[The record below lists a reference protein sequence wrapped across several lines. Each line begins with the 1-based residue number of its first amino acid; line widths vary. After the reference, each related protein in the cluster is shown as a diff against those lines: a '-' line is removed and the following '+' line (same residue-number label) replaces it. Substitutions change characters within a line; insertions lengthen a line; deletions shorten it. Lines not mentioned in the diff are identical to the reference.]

1 MADVNKTIEISYQ
14 ANIGAL
20 QRALKK
26 IPGITEEQMKK
37 AVNEIEKELKHA
49 TKAADKTSKSFK
61 QKFANIGK
69 SASIAGA
76 AIGAAAFAMVEFGQ
90 RVADAT
96 NDLVDTSTKTGIA
109 AETLQGLKIAAEG
122 SGLAFEQFIGPLQRL
137 QFHMVEANKGNKT
150 ATKLF
155 KDMGISVNDAN
166 GNLKDADTL
175 FREMMHSLGDMDSD
189 LERNALLMRTFG
201 KSGAMFAQSGVVGA
215 MDEFVSLGREFGVD
229 VGPEAVKQAADFQRA
244 MADLSTVGTGAMQD
258 ILMSITGT
266 NGLTSAIDET
276 TGYIISFKHIF
287 IATFEALALPIKG
300 LMHQINAIHL
310 SLSGDFSGAG
320 DEIHQSFVEAG
331 GVIANFVHI
340 IDDVEEELSSL
351 KRARNLIRN
360 QNDDDADSQTR
371 NHKKSS
377 KENDEK
383 IKQVKQLMEV
393 RKDDLDVLE
402 KMFFAQSKLREM
414 SVELFQGELD
424 DIEVVKQ
431 NHQKRLDMIDE
442 IVLAEQQ
449 SRMERSNEL
458 KQALNDGT
466 ISEEEYNQRRV
477 GMLHEFQQ
485 TIENANEARFQSE
498 KKLQRDIVEIDEQAI
513 DEIAAKRMESIQN
526 YYNEVTSLVG
536 GISSAFMEI
545 QDQTVNHFVQNRDAA
560 IENIMKLEKAG
571 TITAEESAKRRE
583 DIEKAYQT
591 SIQNQMMKAFRMK
604 QAASVAAILM
614 DMAQASARAFADFPF
629 PASVGIAALSAGK
642 AGLELAAVQSQPPP
656 KFDVGGMVGQ
666 SDPLAPDQTQA
677 QLLTGEAVLDRSTV
691 QRLGGEQGIRD
702 LQNTSGSNVVVIQP
716 FKHFDRFL
724 SANEKRGRFGSKRAS
739 GRY

>member
-1 MADVNKTIEISYQ
+1 MADVNKTIEISYT

-20 QRALKK
+20 ERALKR
-26 IPGITEEQMKK
+26 IPGITEDQMKK
-37 AVNEIEKELKHA
+37 AINEVEKELKQFEKA
-49 TKAADKTSKSFK
+49 STKSAKSFQ
-61 QKFANIGK
+61 QKFSGMAKGAQNAGM
-69 SASIAGA
+69 AIAGA
-76 AIGAAAFAMVEFGQ
+76 GVALLAFGQ
-90 RVADAT
+90 QVADAT

-122 SGLAFEQFIGPLQRL
+122 SGLAFEQFIGPLQKL
-137 QFHMVEANKGNKT
+137 QFFMVEANNQNKN
-150 ATKLF
+150 AIDLF
-155 KDMGISVNDAN
+155 DKMGVQINDTN
-166 GNLKDADTL
+166 GNLKDADTV
-175 FREMMHSLGDMDSD
+175 FREMMASLGDMESD
-189 LERNALLMRTFG
+189 LERNSLLMKMFG
-201 KSGAMFAQSGVVGA
+201 ESGAIFAQSGAVGA
-215 MDEFVSLGREFGVD
+215 LDEFVALGREFGVD

-266 NGLTSAIDET
+266 NGLTSAIDEM
-276 TGYIISFKHIF
+276 TGFIVSFKHIF
-287 IATFEALALPIKG
+287 IATFEALSVPIKG
-300 LMHQINAIHL
+300 LIHQINAVHL
-310 SLSGDFSGAG
+310 ALSGDFTGAG
-320 DEIHQSFVEAG
+320 DEIHQSFIAAG
-331 GVIANFVHI
+331 DAISNFVFI

-351 KRARNLIRN
+351 RRARNQIRN
-360 QNDDDADSQTR
+360 QNDKDSESQTR
-371 NHKKSS
+371 NHKRQS

-393 RKDDLDVLE
+393 RKNDLDVLE
-402 KMFFAQSKLREM
+402 QMFFAQSKLHQM

-431 NHQKRLDMIDE
+431 NHQKRLNMIDE

-477 GMLHEFQQ
+477 GLLHEFQQ

-526 YYNEVTSLVG
+526 YFNEVTSLVG

-545 QDQTVNHFVQNRDAA
+545 QDQTVNHFIQNRDAA

-629 PASVGIAALSAGK
+629 PASVGVAALAAGK

>member
-1 MADVNKTIEISYQ
+1 MADVNKTIEISYT

-20 QRALKK
+20 ERALKR
-26 IPGITEEQMKK
+26 IPGITEDQMKK
-37 AVNEIEKELKHA
+37 AINEVEKELKQFEKA
-49 TKAADKTSKSFK
+49 STKSAKSFQ
-61 QKFANIGK
+61 QKFSGMAKGAQNAGM
-69 SASIAGA
+69 AIAGA
-76 AIGAAAFAMVEFGQ
+76 GVALLAFGQ
-90 RVADAT
+90 QVADAT

-122 SGLAFEQFIGPLQRL
+122 SGLAFEQFIGPLQKL
-137 QFHMVEANKGNKT
+137 QFFMVEANNQNKN
-150 ATKLF
+150 AIDLF
-155 KDMGISVNDAN
+155 DKMGVQINDTN
-166 GNLKDADTL
+166 GNLKDADTV
-175 FREMMHSLGDMDSD
+175 FREMMASLGDMESD
-189 LERNALLMRTFG
+189 LERNSLLMKMFG
-201 KSGAMFAQSGVVGA
+201 ESGAIFAQSGAVGA
-215 MDEFVSLGREFGVD
+215 LDEFVALGREFGVD

-266 NGLTSAIDET
+266 NGLTSAIDEM
-276 TGYIISFKHIF
+276 TGFIVSFKHIF
-287 IATFEALALPIKG
+287 IATFEALSVPIKG
-300 LMHQINAIHL
+300 LIHQINAIHL
-310 SLSGDFSGAG
+310 ALSGDFSGAG
-320 DEIHQSFVEAG
+320 DEIHKSFIAAG
-331 GVIANFVHI
+331 DAISNFVFI

-351 KRARNLIRN
+351 RRARNQIRN
-360 QNDDDADSQTR
+360 QNDKDAESQTR

-402 KMFFAQSKLREM
+402 QMFFAQSKLKEM

-449 SRMERSNEL
+449 SRMERSKEL
-458 KQALNDGT
+458 QQALNDGT

-498 KKLQRDIVEIDEQAI
+498 KKLQRDIVEIDEKAI

-629 PASVGIAALSAGK
+629 PASVGIAALAAGK

>member
-1 MADVNKTIEISYQ
+1 MADVNKTIEISYT

-20 QRALKK
+20 ERALKR
-26 IPGITEEQMKK
+26 IPGITEDQMKK
-37 AVNEIEKELKHA
+37 AINEVEKELKQFE
-49 TKAADKTSKSFK
+49 KASKKSAKSFK
-61 QKFANIGK
+61 QKFSGMAKG
-69 SASIAGA
+69 AQTAGA
-76 AIGAAAFAMVEFGQ
+76 AIAGAGVALLAFGQ

-122 SGLAFEQFIGPLQRL
+122 SGLAFEQFIGPLQKL
-137 QFHMVEANKGNKT
+137 QFFMVEANNQNKN
-150 ATKLF
+150 AIELF
-155 KDMGISVNDAN
+155 DKMGVQINDTN
-166 GNLKDADTL
+166 GNLKDADTV
-175 FREMMHSLGDMDSD
+175 FREMMSSLGDMESD
-189 LERNALLMRTFG
+189 LERNSLLMKMFG
-201 KSGAMFAQSGVVGA
+201 ESGAIFAQSGAVGA
-215 MDEFVSLGREFGVD
+215 LDEFVSLGREFGVN

-276 TGYIISFKHIF
+276 TGFIISFKHIF
-287 IATFEALALPIKG
+287 IATFEALAQPIRG
-300 LMHQINAIHL
+300 IIHQINAIHL
-310 SLSGDFSGAG
+310 ALSGDFTGAG
-320 DEIHQSFVEAG
+320 DEMQQSFIEAG
-331 GVIANFVHI
+331 DVISNFVHM
-340 IDDVEEELSSL
+340 IDNVEEELSAL
-351 KRARNLIRN
+351 RRARNLIRN
-360 QNDDDADSQTR
+360 QNDDDSASQTR
-371 NHKKSS
+371 NHKRQS

-383 IKQVKQLMEV
+383 IKQVKKLIEV
-393 RKDDLDVLE
+393 RKDDLDVLQQ
-402 KMFFAQSKLREM
+402 MFFAQSKLKEM

-442 IVLAEQQ
+442 IVLAEQK
-449 SRMERSNEL
+449 SRMERSKEL
-458 KQALNDGT
+458 KQALDDGT

-498 KKLQRDIVEIDEQAI
+498 KKLQRDIVEIDSQAI
-513 DEIAAKRMESIQN
+513 DEMAAKRMESIQN
-526 YYNEVTSLVG
+526 YFNEVTSLVG

-629 PASVGIAALSAGK
+629 PASVGIAALAAGK

-677 QLLTGEAVLDRSTV
+677 QLLSGEAVLDRSTV

-702 LQNTSGSNVVVIQP
+702 LQNTPQSNVVVIQP

>member
-175 FREMMHSLGDMDSD
+175 FREMMHSLGDIDSD

-215 MDEFVSLGREFGVD
+215 MDEFVSLGREFGLD

-244 MADLSTVGTGAMQD
+244 MADLGAVGTGAMQD
-258 ILMSITGT
+258 ILIAITGT
-266 NGLTSAIDET
+266 NGITSAIDSVSSSIIFLKAAFVAAFNAIET
-276 TGYIISFKHIF
+276 PISVVNSKLLALNFLLDGDFEMAGAALAEGAVDAAKNWSD
-287 IATFEALALPIKG
+287 ATSAFENARKEIEALGKARAKIRGGGGKDELETPSRSK
-300 LMHQINAIHL
+300 AI
-310 SLSGDFSGAG
+310 
-320 DEIHQSFVEAG
+320 DE
-331 GVIANFVHI
+331 
-340 IDDVEEELSSL
+340 
-351 KRARNLIRN
+351 
-360 QNDDDADSQTR
+360 T
-371 NHKKSS
+371 KKET
-377 KENDEK
+377 KAAEK
-383 IKQVKQLMEV
+383 LFEV
-393 RKDDLDVLE
+393 RKDDLDVLQQ
-402 KMFFAQSKLREM
+402 MFFAQSKLREM

-442 IVLAEQQ
+442 IVLAEQK
-449 SRMERSNEL
+449 SRMERSKEL
-458 KQALNDGT
+458 KQALDNGT
-466 ISEEEYNQRRV
+466 INEEEYNHRRV

-498 KKLQRDIVEIDEQAI
+498 KKLQRDIVEIDSQVI
-513 DEIAAKRMESIQN
+513 DEMAAKRMESIQN
-526 YYNEVTSLVG
+526 YFNEVKSLAG
-536 GISSAFMEI
+536 GISSVFMEI

-629 PASVGIAALSAGK
+629 PASVGIAALAAGK

-677 QLLTGEAVLDRSTV
+677 QLLSGEAVLDRSTV

-702 LQNTSGSNVVVIQP
+702 LQNTSQSNVVVIQP

>member
-1 MADVNKTIEISYQ
+1 MADVNKTIEISYT

-20 QRALKK
+20 ERALKR
-26 IPGITEEQMKK
+26 IPGITEDQMKK
-37 AVNEIEKELKHA
+37 AINEVEKELKQFE
-49 TKAADKTSKSFK
+49 KASVKSAKSFQ
-61 QKFANIGK
+61 QKFSGMAKGAQNAGM
-69 SASIAGA
+69 AIAGA
-76 AIGAAAFAMVEFGQ
+76 GVALLAFGQ
-90 RVADAT
+90 QVADAT

-122 SGLAFEQFIGPLQRL
+122 SGLAFEQFIGPLQKL
-137 QFHMVEANKGNKT
+137 QFFMVEANNQNKN
-150 ATKLF
+150 AIDLF
-155 KDMGISVNDAN
+155 DKMGVQINDTN
-166 GNLKDADTL
+166 GNLKDADTV
-175 FREMMHSLGDMDSD
+175 FREMMASLGDMESD
-189 LERNALLMRTFG
+189 LERNSLLMKMFG
-201 KSGAMFAQSGVVGA
+201 ESGAIFAQSGAVGA
-215 MDEFVSLGREFGVD
+215 LDEFVALGREFGVD

-266 NGLTSAIDET
+266 NGLTSAIDEM
-276 TGYIISFKHIF
+276 TGFIVSFKHIF
-287 IATFEALALPIKG
+287 IATFEALSVPIKG
-300 LMHQINAIHL
+300 LIHQINAIHL
-310 SLSGDFSGAG
+310 ALSGDFTGAG
-320 DEIHQSFVEAG
+320 DEIHKSFVAAG
-331 GVIANFVHI
+331 GAIANFVFL

-351 KRARNLIRN
+351 RRARNSIRN
-360 QNDDDADSQTR
+360 QNDKDAESQTR

-402 KMFFAQSKLREM
+402 QMFFAQSKLKQM

-431 NHQKRLDMIDE
+431 NHQKRLDIIDE
-442 IVLAEQQ
+442 IVLAEQK

-458 KQALNDGT
+458 KKALNDGT

-604 QAASVAAILM
+604 QASSVAAILM

-629 PASVGIAALSAGK
+629 PASVGIAALAAGK

>member
-1 MADVNKTIEISYQ
+1 MMA
-14 ANIGAL
+14 
-20 QRALKK
+20 
-26 IPGITEEQMKK
+26 
-37 AVNEIEKELKHA
+37 
-49 TKAADKTSKSFK
+49 
-61 QKFANIGK
+61 
-69 SASIAGA
+69 
-76 AIGAAAFAMVEFGQ
+76 
-90 RVADAT
+90 
-96 NDLVDTSTKTGIA
+96 
-109 AETLQGLKIAAEG
+109 
-122 SGLAFEQFIGPLQRL
+122 
-137 QFHMVEANKGNKT
+137 
-150 ATKLF
+150 
-155 KDMGISVNDAN
+155 
-166 GNLKDADTL
+166 
-175 FREMMHSLGDMDSD
+175 SLGDMESD
-189 LERNALLMRTFG
+189 LERNSLLMKMFG
-201 KSGAMFAQSGVVGA
+201 ESGAIFAQSGAVGA
-215 MDEFVSLGREFGVD
+215 LDEFVALGREFGVD

-266 NGLTSAIDET
+266 NGLTSAIDEM
-276 TGYIISFKHIF
+276 TGFIVSFKHIF
-287 IATFEALALPIKG
+287 IATFEALSVPIKG
-300 LMHQINAIHL
+300 LIHQINAIHL
-310 SLSGDFSGAG
+310 ALSGDFSGAG
-320 DEIHQSFVEAG
+320 DEIHQSFIAAG
-331 GVIANFVHI
+331 DAISNFVFI

-351 KRARNLIRN
+351 RRARNQIRN
-360 QNDDDADSQTR
+360 QNDKDAESQTR

-402 KMFFAQSKLREM
+402 QMFFAQSKLHQM
-414 SVELFQGELD
+414 SIELFQGELD

-449 SRMERSNEL
+449 SRMERSKEL
-458 KQALNDGT
+458 QQALNDGT

-477 GMLHEFQQ
+477 GLLHEFQQ

-629 PASVGIAALSAGK
+629 PASVGIAALAAGK

>member
-1 MADVNKTIEISYQ
+1 MADVNKTIEISYT

-20 QRALKK
+20 ERALKR
-26 IPGITEEQMKK
+26 IPGITENQMKK
-37 AVNEIEKELKHA
+37 AINEVEKELKQFEKA
-49 TKAADKTSKSFK
+49 STKSAKSFQ
-61 QKFANIGK
+61 QKFSGMAKGAQNAGM
-69 SASIAGA
+69 AIAGA
-76 AIGAAAFAMVEFGQ
+76 GVALLAFGQ
-90 RVADAT
+90 QVADAT

-122 SGLAFEQFIGPLQRL
+122 SGLAFEQFIGPLQKL
-137 QFHMVEANKGNKT
+137 QFFMVEANNQNKN
-150 ATKLF
+150 AIDLF
-155 KDMGISVNDAN
+155 DKMGVQINDTN
-166 GNLKDADTL
+166 GNLKDADTV
-175 FREMMHSLGDMDSD
+175 FREMMASLGDMESD
-189 LERNALLMRTFG
+189 LERNSLLMKMFG
-201 KSGAMFAQSGVVGA
+201 ESGAIFAQSGAVGA
-215 MDEFVSLGREFGVD
+215 LDEFVALGREFGVD

-266 NGLTSAIDET
+266 NGLTSAIDEM
-276 TGYIISFKHIF
+276 TGFIVSFKHVF
-287 IATFEALALPIKG
+287 IATFEALSVPIKG
-300 LMHQINAIHL
+300 LIHQINAVHL
-310 SLSGDFSGAG
+310 ALSGDFTGAG
-320 DEIHQSFVEAG
+320 DEIHQSFIAAG
-331 GVIANFVHI
+331 DAISNFVFI

-351 KRARNLIRN
+351 RRARNSIRN
-360 QNDDDADSQTR
+360 QNDKDSESQTR
-371 NHKKSS
+371 NHKRQS

-393 RKDDLDVLE
+393 RKNDLDVLE
-402 KMFFAQSKLREM
+402 QMFFAQSKLHQM

-431 NHQKRLDMIDE
+431 NHQKRLNMIDE

-477 GMLHEFQQ
+477 GLLHEFQQ

-629 PASVGIAALSAGK
+629 PASVGVAALAAGK

>member
-477 GMLHEFQQ
+477 GVLHEFQQ

>member
-1 MADVNKTIEISYQ
+1 MADVNKTIEISYT

-20 QRALKK
+20 ERALKR
-26 IPGITEEQMKK
+26 IPGITEDQMKK
-37 AVNEIEKELKHA
+37 AINEVEKELKQFE
-49 TKAADKTSKSFK
+49 KASVKSAKSFQ
-61 QKFANIGK
+61 QKFSGMAKGAQNAGM
-69 SASIAGA
+69 AIAGA
-76 AIGAAAFAMVEFGQ
+76 GVALLAFGQ
-90 RVADAT
+90 QVADAT

-122 SGLAFEQFIGPLQRL
+122 SGLAFEQFIGPLQKL
-137 QFHMVEANKGNKT
+137 QFFMVEANNQNKN
-150 ATKLF
+150 AIELF
-155 KDMGISVNDAN
+155 DKMGVQINDTN
-166 GNLKDADTL
+166 GNLKDADTV
-175 FREMMHSLGDMDSD
+175 FREMMSSLGDMESD
-189 LERNALLMRTFG
+189 LERNSLLMKMFG
-201 KSGAMFAQSGVVGA
+201 ESGAIFAQSGAVGA
-215 MDEFVSLGREFGVD
+215 LDEFVSLGREFGVD

-244 MADLSTVGTGAMQD
+244 MADLGTVGTGAMQD

-266 NGLTSAIDET
+266 NGLTNAIDET
-276 TGYIISFKHIF
+276 TGFIISFKHIF
-287 IATFEALALPIKG
+287 IAAFEALSLPIKG
-300 LMHQINAIHL
+300 LIHQINAVHL
-310 SLSGDFSGAG
+310 ALDGDFSGAG
-320 DEIHQSFVEAG
+320 DEIHQSFIAAG
-331 GVIANFVHI
+331 DVISNFVHI

-351 KRARNLIRN
+351 RRARNLIRN

-371 NHKKSS
+371 NHKRQS

-393 RKDDLDVLE
+393 RKDDLDVLQQ
-402 KMFFAQSKLREM
+402 MFFAQSKLKEM

-442 IVLAEQQ
+442 IVLAEQK
-449 SRMERSNEL
+449 SRMQRSKEL
-458 KQALNDGT
+458 KQALDDGT

-498 KKLQRDIVEIDEQAI
+498 KKLQRDIVEIDSQAI
-513 DEIAAKRMESIQN
+513 DEMAAKRMESIQN
-526 YYNEVTSLVG
+526 YFNEVTSLVG

-604 QAASVAAILM
+604 QASSVAAILM

-629 PASVGIAALSAGK
+629 PASVGIAALAAGK

-677 QLLTGEAVLDRSTV
+677 QLLSGEAVLDRSTV

-702 LQNTSGSNVVVIQP
+702 LQNTSQSNVVVIQP

-724 SANEKRGRFGSKRAS
+724 TANEKRGRFGSKRAS

>member
-122 SGLAFEQFIGPLQRL
+122 SGLAFEQFIGPLQKL
-137 QFHMVEANKGNKT
+137 QFFMVEANNQNKN
-150 ATKLF
+150 AIDLF
-155 KDMGISVNDAN
+155 DKMGVQINDTN
-166 GNLKDADTL
+166 GNLKDADTV
-175 FREMMHSLGDMDSD
+175 FREMMSSLGDMESD
-189 LERNALLMRTFG
+189 LERNSLLMKMFG
-201 KSGAMFAQSGVVGA
+201 ESGAIFAQSGAVGA
-215 MDEFVSLGREFGVD
+215 LDEFVSLGREFGLD

-244 MADLSTVGTGAMQD
+244 IADLGAVGTGAMQD
-258 ILMSITGT
+258 ILMTITGT
-266 NGLTSAIDET
+266 NGLTDAIDSVSSGIIYLKAAFVAAFNAIET
-276 TGYIISFKHIF
+276 PISIVNSRLLTLNYLLQGDFEMAGNALAQGAIDAAENWDQ
-287 IATFEALALPIKG
+287 ATSAFENARKEIEALGKARAKIRGGGGQDELETPSRSK
-300 LMHQINAIHL
+300 AIQ
-310 SLSGDFSGAG
+310 
-320 DEIHQSFVEAG
+320 ETK
-331 GVIANFVHI
+331 
-340 IDDVEEELSSL
+340 EET
-351 KRARNLIRN
+351 KA
-360 QNDDDADSQTR
+360 A
-371 NHKKSS
+371 
-377 KENDEK
+377 EK
-383 IKQVKQLMEV
+383 LFEV

-402 KMFFAQSKLREM
+402 KMFFAQSKLKQM
-414 SVELFQGELD
+414 SIELFQGELD
-424 DIEVVKQ
+424 DIEIAKQ

-442 IVLAEQQ
+442 ITGEEQKA
-449 SRMERSNEL
+449 RGERYDEL
-458 KQALNDGT
+458 KKALDDGT
-466 ISEEEYNQRRV
+466 ISEEEYNQRRIDL
-477 GMLHEFQQ
+477 LHEYQH
-485 TIENANEARFQSE
+485 TLKNANETRLESE
-498 KKLQRDIVEIDEQAI
+498 KKLQRDIAEIDEKAI
-513 DEIAAKRMESIQN
+513 DEMAAKRMESIQN
-526 YYNEVTSLVG
+526 YFNEVTSLVG

-545 QDQTVNHFVQNRDAA
+545 QDQTVNHFVQNRDSA

-629 PASVGIAALSAGK
+629 PASIGIAALAAGK

-677 QLLTGEAVLDRSTV
+677 QLLSGEAVLDRSTV

-702 LQNTSGSNVVVIQP
+702 LQNTPQSNVVVIQP